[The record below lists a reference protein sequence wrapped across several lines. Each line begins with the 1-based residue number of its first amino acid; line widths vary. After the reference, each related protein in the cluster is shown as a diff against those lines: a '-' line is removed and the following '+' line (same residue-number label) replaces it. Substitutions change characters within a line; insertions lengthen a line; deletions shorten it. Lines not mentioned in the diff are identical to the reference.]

1 MKYHKLGNS
10 GLTVSALC
18 LGMMSYGTDRWQ
30 PWVLNKSEG
39 RRFVSQALDHGINY
53 FDTADFYSFGQSE
66 EALHEAIQGLC
77 AREDI
82 VISTKAG
89 LPMGK
94 SPNARGSSRKHIMEA
109 VDASLKRLGTD
120 YIDLYMIHVWDG
132 STPIEE
138 TVAALDDLV
147 RAGKILY
154 YGASNYL
161 TWQLAS
167 SHYTARHHGGRGFSC
182 MQLQYNLLYREEER
196 EMLPFC
202 DLEGIG
208 VTVFSPLA
216 RGWLV
221 NGDGSGRQLT
231 EREQTRTHQDAK
243 TRALYGSAADHAV
256 RDRLLVVAERLGQ
269 PPGRV
274 AMAWLHSKPQVNSV
288 LVGALEP
295 THLDEAVA
303 SLEINLS
310 EEDCQFLEEAYVTG
324 PVKTDA
330 LDAVQKQSRA

>member
-1 MKYHKLGNS
+1 MKYRKLGNS
-10 GLTVSALC
+10 GLSVSALC
-18 LGMMSYGTDRWQ
+18 LGMMSYGNARWQ
-30 PWVLNKSEG
+30 PWVLDKGEG
-39 RRFVSQALDHGINY
+39 RRFVGQALDHGINY
-53 FDTADFYSFGQSE
+53 FDTADFYSLGESE
-66 EALHEAIQGLC
+66 EALRIATQGLC

-89 LPMGK
+89 LPMNK
-94 SPNARGSSRKHIMEA
+94 SPNARGSSRKHLMEA
-109 VDASLKRLGTD
+109 VDASLSRLGTD

-132 STPIEE
+132 TTPIEE

-147 RAGKILY
+147 KAGKILY

-167 SHYTARHHGGRGFSC
+167 SHYTARMNGGRGFQC

-202 DLEGIG
+202 QFEGIG

-221 NGDGSGRQLT
+221 NGDGAGRELT
-231 EREQTRTHQDAK
+231 EREHIRTHQDAK
-243 TRALYGSAADHAV
+243 TRALYGSEADHAV
-256 RDRLLVVAERLGQ
+256 RGRLLALADRLGV

-274 AMAWLHSKPQVNSV
+274 AMAWLHTKPQVSSV

-295 THLDEAVA
+295 RHLDEAVA
-303 SLEINLS
+303 SLDVTLS
-310 EEDCQFLEEAYVTG
+310 DEDCRYLEEAYVTG

-330 LDAVQKQSRA
+330 LDAVQKQARP